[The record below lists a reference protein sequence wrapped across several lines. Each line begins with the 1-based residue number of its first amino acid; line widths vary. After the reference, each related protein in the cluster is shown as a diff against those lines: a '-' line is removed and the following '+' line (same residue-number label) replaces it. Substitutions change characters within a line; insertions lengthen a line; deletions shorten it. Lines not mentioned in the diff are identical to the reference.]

1 MNDGYIFLRDDSDPS
16 IFRPHEIRH
25 VKYETVEAIERLAKS
40 ALRDGKDIRLDP
52 RHVLALTA
60 RFLRL
65 Y

>member
-16 IFRPHEIRH
+16 IFRPYEIRS
-25 VKYETVEAIERLAKS
+25 VKYETVEAIERLAKR
-40 ALRDGKDIRLDP
+40 ALRDGKDITLDP

-60 RFLRL
+60 CFLRL